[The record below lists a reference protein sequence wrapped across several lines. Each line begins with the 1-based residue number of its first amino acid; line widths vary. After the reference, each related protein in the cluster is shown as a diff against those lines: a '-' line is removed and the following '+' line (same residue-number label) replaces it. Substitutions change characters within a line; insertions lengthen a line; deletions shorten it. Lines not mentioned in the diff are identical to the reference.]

1 MYDGKKSGFVAIV
14 GRPNVGKS
22 TLMNQMVGQKIAIM
36 SDKAQ
41 TTRNRIQG
49 ILTTTTG
56 QIIFIDTPGIHKPKS
71 KLGNY
76 MMQVAENALKEVD
89 IVLFLVEATEKLG
102 PGEEFI
108 LEHLQRI
115 NTPVFLIINKID
127 MVHPEALLPMIVQ
140 YKEKYKFAEIIPVS
154 ALKGNNVNPLIETV
168 FNYLPEGPLYY
179 PEDQYTDHPEK
190 FIAAE
195 LIREKALHL
204 LREEVPHSIAVVIE
218 EYKERE
224 RGNVYVHA
232 TIYCERKSQKGILIG
247 KQGSMLKEIGK
258 RARMDMEHLFG
269 TKVFLELWVKVKDDW
284 RNEERL
290 LKNFGYQDR

>member
-1 MYDGKKSGFVAIV
+1 MYEGKKSGFVAIV

-41 TTRNRIQG
+41 TTRNKIQG
-49 ILTTTTG
+49 ILTTPAG

-71 KLGNY
+71 KLGDF
-76 MMQVAENALKEVD
+76 MMKVADNALKEVD
-89 IVLFLVEATEKLG
+89 LILFLVDVTEKMG
-102 PGEEFI
+102 AGEAFI
-108 LEHLQRI
+108 IERLKQA
-115 NTPVFLIINKID
+115 NTPVFLVLNKID
-127 MVHPEALLPMIVQ
+127 KIHPESLLPIIAQ
-140 YKEKYKFAEIIPVS
+140 YKEKFSFAEIVPVS
-154 ALKGNNVNPLIETV
+154 ALQGNNVEPLIESI
-168 FNYLPEGPLYY
+168 FKYLPQGPLYY
-179 PEDQYTDHPEK
+179 PEDQVTDHPEK
-190 FIAAE
+190 FITAE
-195 LIREKALHL
+195 LIREKALQL

-224 RGNVYVHA
+224 QGNVYVHA

-247 KQGSMLKEIGK
+247 KQGGMLKEIGK
-258 RARMDMEHLFG
+258 RARLDMENLFG

-290 LKNFGYQDR
+290 LKNFGYQE